1 MSILMR
7 SVTGKWREPAGWKA
21 AAMVAILA
29 IATLPDAQAQYAGA
43 FSRMGFGAR
52 GLALGNA
59 LVADAMEDGS
69 PYYNPALAPQ
79 ATSQNLQAS
88 AALMSFDREL
98 QFLQFATPLEP
109 RAGIAGGLIHA
120 GVSNIDGR
128 DNSGYHTQDYSTDE
142 FAVFLAFGTRFSDR
156 VAGGIGLQLYRAD
169 VHEELEA
176 VHTLGIDVGLTYQAT
191 DVLRIGLAVDDLL
204 ARYSWDTSSL
214 YGSGGKTTSDRF
226 PLRVRVGASYR
237 LADGRAQ
244 ILAEYESSFTSV
256 EYRTRSVQLVG
267 DAPQVV
273 EESERSTA
281 FDGRVR
287 LGGEY
292 QLSDVFTV
300 RGGLDRIGEGVPSG
314 LAPAAGFMVAQPV
327 GPISLNGEY
336 AFVLEPHG
344 TGAMH
349 LITLRVFL

>member
-1 MSILMR
+1 MRLLMQRTMSR
-7 SVTGKWREPAGWKA
+7 FWSSAGRAAVLA
-21 AAMVAILA
+21 AAMALI
-29 IATLPDAQAQYAGA
+29 TLGDAQAQYAGA

-52 GLALGNA
+52 GVALGNA
-59 LVADAMEDGS
+59 LVADAMSDGS

-79 ATSQNLQAS
+79 ATSQNLQVS

-128 DNSGYHTQDYSTDE
+128 DNSGYHTEDYSTDE
-142 FAVFLAFGTRFSDR
+142 FAVFLAFGTQFSDR

-169 VHEELEA
+169 MHEQLEA
-176 VHTLGIDVGLTYQAT
+176 IHTLGIDVGVTVDAT
-191 DVLRIGLAVDDLL
+191 DQLRIGLALDDLL

-226 PLRVRVGASYR
+226 PVRLRVGAAYR

-244 ILAEYESSFTSV
+244 VLAEYESSFTSA
-256 EYRTRSVQLVG
+256 EYRVRSMQIVG
-267 DAPQVV
+267 DVPQVV

-287 LGGEY
+287 LGAEY
-292 QLSDVFTV
+292 HLSEVFTL
-300 RGGLDRIGEGVPSG
+300 RGGLDNIGASVPSG
-314 LAPAAGFMVAQPV
+314 LAPAAGFMVTQPV
-327 GPISLNGEY
+327 GPLSLNGEY